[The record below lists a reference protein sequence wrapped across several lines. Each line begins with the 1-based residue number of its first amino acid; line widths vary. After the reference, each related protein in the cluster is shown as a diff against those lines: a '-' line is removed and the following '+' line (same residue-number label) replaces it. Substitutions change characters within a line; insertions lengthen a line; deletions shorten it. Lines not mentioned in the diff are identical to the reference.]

1 MDFWCY
7 ILVGDKMSKKVDI
20 RLLLYQVFN
29 MHKLVLDCIK
39 KNLYDDAYLLLSLEF
54 KKYEYIRDNLKK
66 KIKISSYYLEY
77 STTIDTK
84 INDIKYALNFVNKKI
99 HNIPNKI
106 SKNTL
111 IKLYKLQLNNLI
123 YYFNIIPKI
132 PYKDKRIIYYVF
144 IYLCKKIKNLDKS
157 FYLNNLEKLFF
168 ARISP
173 FKAQ

>member
-1 MDFWCY
+1 
-7 ILVGDKMSKKVDI
+7 MSKKVDI

-39 KNLYDDAYLLLSLEF
+39 KNLYDDAYLLLSFEF

-99 HNIPNKI
+99 QDTSPLTVNYTTNRRMM
-106 SKNTL
+106 
-111 IKLYKLQLNNLI
+111 QD
-123 YYFNIIPKI
+123 FV
-132 PYKDKRIIYYVF
+132 VF
-144 IYLCKKIKNLDKS
+144 WHIN
-157 FYLNNLEKLFF
+157 
-168 ARISP
+168 
-173 FKAQ
+173 

>member
-29 MHKLVLDCIK
+29 MHKLVLGCIK

-66 KIKISSYYLEY
+66 KIKISTYYLEY

-84 INDIKYALNFVNKKI
+84 INDINYALNFVNKKI

-132 PYKDKRIIYYVF
+132 PNKDKRTIYYIY
-144 IYLCKKIKNLDKS
+144 IYLCKKIKYLDKS